1 MKDILE
7 ALVSDPYV
15 LGWFIAFLAFLIA
28 EAATLHALVSIW
40 FAIAAILAMI
50 AAVAGLAFIWQL
62 LIFVVSSV
70 ILLFATRALVKRIR
84 QRRVADP
91 TEDYD
96 IGKTA
101 IVIEGID
108 NEQGLGRVKLDG
120 VDWAARSDDGA
131 EIGKGTV
138 VTVRKIDGSKL
149 IVTR

>member
-15 LGWFIAFLAFLIA
+15 FGWFIAFLMFLVA

-40 FAIAAILAMI
+40 FAIAAVLAMI

-62 LIFVVSSV
+62 LIFVAASV
-70 ILLFATRALVKRIR
+70 VLLFATKSIVKRIR
-84 QRRVADP
+84 ESRTSDP

-120 VDWAARSDDGA
+120 VDWAARSADGG
-131 EIGKGTV
+131 EINEGAV

>member
-7 ALVSDPYV
+7 ALVSDHYV
-15 LGWFIAFLAFLIA
+15 FGWFVAFIMFLIA

-40 FAIAAILAMI
+40 FALAAMLAML
-50 AAVAGLAFIWQL
+50 AAVAGLSFVWQL
-62 LIFVVSSV
+62 IIFVAASV
-70 ILLFATRALVKRIR
+70 VLLFVTRSLVKRIR
-84 QRRVADP
+84 TRRVADP
-91 TEDYD
+91 NEDYD

-120 VDWAARSDDGA
+120 VDWAARSADGG
-131 EIGKGTV
+131 EIGEGAV

>member
-1 MKDILE
+1 
-7 ALVSDPYV
+7 
-15 LGWFIAFLAFLIA
+15 
-28 EAATLHALVSIW
+28 
-40 FAIAAILAMI
+40 MI
-50 AAVAGLAFIWQL
+50 AAVAGLPFIWQL
-62 LIFVVSSV
+62 LIFVAASV
-70 ILLFATRALVKRIR
+70 VLLFATRSIVKRIR
-84 QRRVADP
+84 ERRTSDP

-120 VDWAARSDDGA
+120 VDWAARSADGG
-131 EIGKGTV
+131 EIGEGAV